1 MVEDFLIQRL
11 PTKGPDA
18 FRRFIEVLVRCNEQV
33 YIAET
38 LDPDGEFRN
47 AVAPDASAAS
57 NSEADEEIKR
67 ELQGF
72 VCACCFLWL
81 SVIPKLDTVSQNCT
95 VRRWMHAL
103 LLRDLLQ

>member
-1 MVEDFLIQRL
+1 MVEDFLIHKL

-18 FRRFIEVLVRCNEQV
+18 FRRFIEVLVTCNEQM
-33 YIAET
+33 YIAEK

-47 AVAPDASAAS
+47 AVHPDVPAAS
-57 NSEADEEIKR
+57 ISDADEAIKR
-67 ELQGF
+67 ELTGF

-95 VRRWMHAL
+95 VRRGMHAL